1 MSTILMAQCWP
12 LQKMSVAQKAVL
24 ISLADQANDGGVCWP
39 GVKTIAMR
47 TCLSERA
54 VQEALAWLQAVGL
67 VFREYREHAST
78 YYTIR
83 PAAYDPSAAPAKRK
97 RATPPGADGAPGAP
111 YAGGADGAPWGADGA
126 PGGADGAPPPPQ
138 MAHHPPADGAPKSS
152 INRNLNLQGTISEPL
167 QQALPAAEFAGVIV
181 EKAKKPRKPAGG
193 DAANAELQS
202 ACRAVWSAYRGAYAG
217 RYGQE
222 PVRNEKINAQVK
234 SFVKRLPR
242 DEAADIAAWYVSS
255 VNSAKVVGDMH
266 SFGLL
271 LASAEAYR
279 TQWAN
284 GRAMTSA
291 QASKQDRTA
300 NASNTVAD
308 AVQILM
314 RMQTQGQTQ
323 GGSHA

>member
-12 LQKMSVAQKAVL
+12 LQKMSAAQKAVL
-24 ISLADQANDGGVCWP
+24 ISLADQANDEGVCWP
-39 GVKTIAMR
+39 GVKTISMR

-54 VQEALAWLQAVGL
+54 VQEALSWLQAVGL

-83 PAAYDPSAAPAKRK
+83 PAAYNPAAAPAKRK

-111 YAGGADGAPWGADGA
+111 YAGGADGAPGGADGA

-138 MAHHPPADGAPKSS
+138 MAHPLPADGAPKSS
-152 INRNLNLQGTISEPL
+152 INRNLNLQRTINEPL
-167 QQALPAAEFAGVIV
+167 QQALPAAEFAGVAV

-193 DAANAELQS
+193 DAANEELQQ
-202 ACRAVWSAYRGAYAG
+202 ACRCVWAAYRGAYAL

-222 PVRNEKINAQVK
+222 PVRNEKVNAQVK

-242 DEAADIAAWYVSS
+242 DEAPDIAAWYVSS

>member
-24 ISLADQANDGGVCWP
+24 ISLADQANDEGVCWP

-54 VQEALAWLQAVGL
+54 VQEALSWLQSVGL

-97 RATPPGADGAPGAP
+97 RTTPPGADGAPGAP
-111 YAGGADGAPWGADGA
+111 YAGGADGAPGGADGA

-152 INRNLNLQGTISEPL
+152 MNRNLNLQGTISEPL

-181 EKAKKPRKPAGG
+181 EKAKKPFRNTY
-193 DAANAELQS
+193 ANLVIS
-202 ACRAVWSAYRGAYAG
+202 
-217 RYGQE
+217 
-222 PVRNEKINAQVK
+222 
-234 SFVKRLPR
+234 
-242 DEAADIAAWYVSS
+242 D
-255 VNSAKVVGDMH
+255 
-266 SFGLL
+266 
-271 LASAEAYR
+271 
-279 TQWAN
+279 
-284 GRAMTSA
+284 
-291 QASKQDRTA
+291 
-300 NASNTVAD
+300 
-308 AVQILM
+308 
-314 RMQTQGQTQ
+314 
-323 GGSHA
+323 

>member
-1 MSTILMAQCWP
+1 MAQCWP
-12 LQKMSVAQKAVL
+12 LQKMSVTQKAVL
-24 ISLADQANDGGVCWP
+24 ISLADQANDEGVCWP

-54 VQEALAWLQAVGL
+54 VQEALSWLQSVGL

-111 YAGGADGAPWGADGA
+111 YAGGADGAP
-126 PGGADGAPPPPQ
+126 GGADGAPPPPQ

-152 INRNLNLQGTISEPL
+152 MNRNLNLQGTISEPL
-167 QQALPAAEFAGVIV
+167 QQALPAAEFAGVAV

-202 ACRAVWSAYRGAYAG
+202 ACRAVWSAYRWAYAE

-234 SFVKRLPR
+234 AFVKRLPR

-314 RMQTQGQTQ
+314 RLQKQGQTQ
-323 GGSHA
+323 GGNHV

>member
-1 MSTILMAQCWP
+1 M
-12 LQKMSVAQKAVL
+12 
-24 ISLADQANDGGVCWP
+24 
-39 GVKTIAMR
+39 
-47 TCLSERA
+47 
-54 VQEALAWLQAVGL
+54 
-67 VFREYREHAST
+67 
-78 YYTIR
+78 
-83 PAAYDPSAAPAKRK
+83 
-97 RATPPGADGAPGAP
+97 
-111 YAGGADGAPWGADGA
+111 
-126 PGGADGAPPPPQ
+126 
-138 MAHHPPADGAPKSS
+138 
-152 INRNLNLQGTISEPL
+152 NRNLNLQGTISEPL
-167 QQALPAAEFAGVIV
+167 QQALPAAEFAGVAV

-202 ACRAVWSAYRGAYAG
+202 ACRAVWSAYRWAYAE

-234 SFVKRLPR
+234 AFVKRLPR

-314 RMQTQGQTQ
+314 RLQKQGQTQ
-323 GGSHA
+323 GGNHV